1 MNSLKLKKNQERNIR
16 LQDYNPSLKSSTS
29 FKTDSFFKYLN
40 IKSGKLIT
48 WDDFEK
54 IDIRSGTILTAK
66 PFEKAKKPAYQLEID
81 FGTLGVKKSSA
92 QITHHYAVDELIGK
106 QIIAVV
112 NFPPK
117 QIANF
122 FSECL
127 VLGVYDKENQV
138 ILLQPTISVENGSK
152 IG

>member
-1 MNSLKLKKNQERNIR
+1 M
-16 LQDYNPSLKSSTS
+16 T
-29 FKTDSFFKYLN
+29 
-40 IKSGKLIT
+40 IT

-54 IDIRSGTILTAK
+54 IDIRVGTILEVTDF
-66 PFEKAKKPAYQLEID
+66 PKAKKPAYQITID
-81 FGTLGVKKSSA
+81 FGESGVKKSSA
-92 QITHHYAVDELIGK
+92 QITAMYSKDELIGK
-106 QIIAVV
+106 QVVAIV

-127 VLGVYDKENQV
+127 VLGVYTDKKDV
-138 ILLQPTISVENGSK
+138 VLLQPERKVENGWK

>member
-1 MNSLKLKKNQERNIR
+1 MSLIN
-16 LQDYNPSLKSSTS
+16 
-29 FKTDSFFKYLN
+29 
-40 IKSGKLIT
+40 

-54 IDIRSGTILTAK
+54 IDIRLGTILEARPFPNARK
-66 PFEKAKKPAYQLEID
+66 PSFQLTID
-81 FGTLGVKKSSA
+81 FGDQGIKKSSA
-92 QITHHYAVDELIGK
+92 QITFHYKPEELAG
-106 QIIAVV
+106 QQVIAVV

-127 VLGVYDKENQV
+127 VLGIYDENGEV
-138 ILLQPTISVENGSK
+138 VLLKPAHPVKNGSK

>member
-1 MNSLKLKKNQERNIR
+1 MIN
-16 LQDYNPSLKSSTS
+16 
-29 FKTDSFFKYLN
+29 
-40 IKSGKLIT
+40 

-54 IDIRSGTILTAK
+54 IDIRSGTVLEVVDFPKARK
-66 PFEKAKKPAYQLEID
+66 PSYQLRID
-81 FGTLGVKKSSA
+81 FGPLGIKQSSA
-92 QITHHYAVDELIGK
+92 QVTHHYQKEELVGK
-106 QIIAVV
+106 QVVAVV

-127 VLGVYDKENQV
+127 VLGVYDENNQV
-138 ILLQPTISVENGSK
+138 ILLQPDRSVTNGQR